1 MMQSNIYRKVIRKK
15 NSMGVPQK
23 DTPAI
28 FFTMLLCYLIC
39 AFVARCYHI
48 L

>member
-23 DTPAI
+23 DTPA
-28 FFTMLLCYLIC
+28 MLL
-39 AFVARCYHI
+39 
-48 L
+48 

>member
-1 MMQSNIYRKVIRKK
+1 M
-15 NSMGVPQK
+15 

-39 AFVARCYHI
+39 AFVDIATTFYE
-48 L
+48 LQV